1 MKLSFAP
8 IEDLRTLYVSN
19 LKKTLIW
26 SGKSRKLSPTYGL
39 GSPRPSRRDKRSC
52 QQTPGP
58 FANGRS
64 AEEERRLHIPRRALL
79 RKASTTTYGS
89 RLLSFFSYKFIK
101 IHRTLRTSPAMT
113 AGVTDRLWS
122 VEDLVALWEVYESR
136 RAERAVHESC
146 NHDRHRSACCCGNA
160 WTVLD

>member
-39 GSPRPSRRDKRSC
+39 GFPRPSRRDKRSC

-58 FANGRS
+58 FADGTS
-64 AEEERRLHIPRRALL
+64 AEEERRLHIPLRALL
-79 RKASTTTYGS
+79 RKASTTTYGVGYFHFS
-89 RLLSFFSYKFIK
+89 PTTSSKSIVHFAHLRRWLL
-101 IHRTLRTSPAMT
+101 A
-113 AGVTDRLWS
+113 
-122 VEDLVALWEVYESR
+122 
-136 RAERAVHESC
+136 
-146 NHDRHRSACCCGNA
+146 
-160 WTVLD
+160 